1 MSWPRMLLC
10 EIAMDTEIME
20 RLEIDCLAEAKVT
33 RKLANQSVR
42 TPLLGR
48 SVEPQC
54 PSSRDLNKWEL
65 KRRKG
70 HRGDDDLEASLFQQ
84 YHLLTLHSF
93 SSTPLLLMDMEEN
106 MTKMSGMLLNIKWG
120 LLFS

>member
-48 SVEPQC
+48 SVEPQR
-54 PSSRDLNKWEL
+54 PSARDLNNWEL

-70 HRGDDDLEASLFQQ
+70 HRGDDDLEASLLQQ
-84 YHLLTLHSF
+84 YQLLTLHSF

-106 MTKMSGMLLNIKWG
+106 MIKMSGILLNIKWG

>member
-1 MSWPRMLLC
+1 MSWLRMLLC

-48 SVEPQC
+48 SVEPQR
-54 PSSRDLNKWEL
+54 PSVRDLNNWEL

-70 HRGDDDLEASLFQQ
+70 HRGDDDLEASLLQQ
-84 YHLLTLHSF
+84 YQLLTLHSF

-106 MTKMSGMLLNIKWG
+106 MTMLLNIKWG

>member
-33 RKLANQSVR
+33 MKLANQSVR

-48 SVEPQC
+48 SVEPQR
-54 PSSRDLNKWEL
+54 PSARDLNKWEL

-70 HRGDDDLEASLFQQ
+70 HRGDDDLEASLLQQ
-84 YHLLTLHSF
+84 YQLLTLHSF

-106 MTKMSGMLLNIKWG
+106 MIKMSGILLNIKWG